1 MTTTRTDAVVIGGQ
15 AGQPKRNST
24 APVAAIVALRGSVQD
39 PRISYPPVII
49 KSDGPKQLFIRA
61 IANSRQKLNALVV
74 RIKDLFCAPGIV

>member
-15 AGQPKRNST
+15 AGQSNRNST
-24 APVAAIVALRGSVQD
+24 APVAAVIAFSGSVQD

-61 IANSRQKLNALVV
+61 IANSRQKLKALIV
-74 RIKDLFCAPGIV
+74 RIKDLFCARGIL